1 MAMINRELQTV
12 TIKSFAETLNDYGE
26 KTLSETTSSA
36 EMMVKPYSQAN
47 VQDPRFVDV
56 EYIGLT
62 KASVSTEN
70 VVTFGGIDHM
80 VLFVIPSM
88 RYNEVFM
95 KVR

>member
-1 MAMINRELQTV
+1 MINRELQTV

-26 KTLSETTSSA
+26 KTLSETTTSA

-47 VQDPRFVDV
+47 VQDPRYVDA

-62 KASVSTEN
+62 KASISIEN
-70 VVTFGGIDHM
+70 VVTINGTDYM
-80 VLFVIPSM
+80 VLFVIPSR